1 MGPIKRVFQMCSYV
15 RGPISCNWELFEGWL
30 PISVSS
36 ITWFLEVSSFWI
48 ILNDSVWFQILFR
61 TNGYPPSTIFFPNLV
76 SIAVAISVEQIAML
90 KAYDATEIFCAGLT
104 PDNHVT
110 TNPRDQIYLKCF
122 CLILKSKGGLS
133 VIPMCV
139 KIPNLIRSDLQSVTP
154 W

>member
-61 TNGYPPSTIFFPNLV
+61 TNGYPP
-76 SIAVAISVEQIAML
+76 
-90 KAYDATEIFCAGLT
+90 
-104 PDNHVT
+104 
-110 TNPRDQIYLKCF
+110 
-122 CLILKSKGGLS
+122 
-133 VIPMCV
+133 
-139 KIPNLIRSDLQSVTP
+139 LQSFFLISCRSRSLSRSNKLQCWKHTTQPKSFVQVWHPTIT
-154 W
+154 WQLTHVIKFILNVFVSFWSRRGGWVWYQCVLRYQT